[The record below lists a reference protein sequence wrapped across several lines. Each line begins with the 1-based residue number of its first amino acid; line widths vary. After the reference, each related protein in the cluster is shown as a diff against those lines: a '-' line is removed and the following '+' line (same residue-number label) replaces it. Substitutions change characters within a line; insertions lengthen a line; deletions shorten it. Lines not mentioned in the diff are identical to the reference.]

1 MVVLANIFIR
11 ILICSYFW
19 SRNVIF
25 SFFFKF
31 CLGLK
36 VEGGPANAPGA
47 GDLNGS
53 YGANKADIP
62 MLTN

>member
-25 SFFFKF
+25 AVFFKYF
-31 CLGLK
+31 LGLK

-47 GDLNGS
+47 SALNGS
-53 YGANKADIP
+53 YGANKADVP